1 MGGSNAPAPTEP
13 ETGTMIEYATDA
25 GHPTDDDLAA
35 YLDRRLE
42 APERDRLESHLSW
55 CPDCRA
61 QLTAAS
67 AVIRRRA
74 AVRKRWATLAPLAA
88 AAAAIV
94 LLVVSPEGWPGGGG
108 APAHRDAPST
118 SATAPI
124 PITPRGAVTATAA
137 LVWHRL
143 ERAERYRGTLFD
155 ASGVVIWRAETGDT
169 VITLPDSVRLEPGAT
184 YLWRVDARVGID
196 RWVQS
201 DMLQFTVAR
210 EGGSPE
216 R

>member
-1 MGGSNAPAPTEP
+1 MTEH
-13 ETGTMIEYATDA
+13 MADA

-35 YLDRRLE
+35 YLDRRLDP
-42 APERDRLESHLSW
+42 AERERLESHVAW

-74 AVRKRWATLAPLAA
+74 AVRKRWATLAPVAA

-94 LLVVSPEGWPGGGG
+94 LLVVSPEGWPGAGG

-124 PITPRGAVTATAA
+124 PITPRGAVAAAEA

-143 ERAERYRGTLFD
+143 ERADRYLGTLFD
-155 ASGVVIWRAETGDT
+155 ASGVVVWRAETGDT
-169 VITLPDSVRLEPGAT
+169 VAALPDSVRLEPGAA

-201 DMLQFTVAR
+201 QLLQFTVAPDGVR
-210 EGGSPE
+210 PE
-216 R
+216 Q

>member
-1 MGGSNAPAPTEP
+1 MTEH
-13 ETGTMIEYATDA
+13 IADA

-35 YLDRRLE
+35 YLDRRLD
-42 APERDRLESHLSW
+42 AAERERLESHVAW

-74 AVRKRWATLAPLAA
+74 TVRKRWATLAPVVAG
-88 AAAAIV
+88 AAAIV
-94 LLVVSPEGWPGGGG
+94 LLVASPEGWPGVGS
-108 APAHRDAPST
+108 APAHRDAPSVT
-118 SATAPI
+118 ATAPI
-124 PITPRGAVTATAA
+124 PITPRGAVTAAEA

-143 ERAERYRGTLFD
+143 ERADRYRGTLYD
-155 ASGVVIWRAETGDT
+155 ASGAVIWRAETGDT
-169 VITLPDSVRLEPGAT
+169 VAALPDSVRLEPGAA

-201 DMLQFTVAR
+201 ELLQFTVAPD
-210 EGGSPE
+210 GGRPE